1 MLTVPISEFRAN
13 MPAYVKKMKR
23 GTKIA
28 VTSHE
33 KVLFIAT
40 TPTKEQEQ
48 ARERLK
54 ITMKASWVGDVVSPL
69 SPQWNVM
76 KEEFDP
82 NDPFDLGL

>member
-54 ITMKASWVGDVVSPL
+54 ALLKTSWIGDVVSPP
-69 SPQWNVM
+69 SEQWNIL
-76 KEEFDP
+76 KEDFDP
-82 NDPFDLGL
+82 NDPFDLG